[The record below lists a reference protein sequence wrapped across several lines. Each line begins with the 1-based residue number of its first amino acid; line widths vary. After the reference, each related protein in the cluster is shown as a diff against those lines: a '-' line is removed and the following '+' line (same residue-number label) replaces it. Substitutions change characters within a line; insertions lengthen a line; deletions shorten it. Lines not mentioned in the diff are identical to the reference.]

1 LERDVKLLL
10 ENWRDYLN
18 EQRSAENLVEE
29 IWAGNYVT
37 EILIIEEQQRLLDE
51 SIGSFFSNSFNSV
64 KKQIQSFNNWKDN
77 QLMSFVDASLKKLQ
91 SFFSSMRTIA
101 VKTKNNILLKLFPKY
116 RSRQIVQAFGVLR
129 SPKYLK
135 AGAAILAIVL
145 QKLVELGA
153 KAILDTMSGGVASAA
168 KIAAFVQQNLEKI
181 KLLIQTV
188 VTALDPS
195 GILSML
201 KDVAES
207 QGWLQ
212 TLIDLR
218 SDLKNPFKG
227 FEKGIARA

>member
-1 LERDVKLLL
+1 MKLLL

-201 KDVAES
+201 KDVAEA

-227 FEKGIARA
+227 FEKGIASA

>member
-1 LERDVKLLL
+1 MKLLL
-10 ENWRDYLN
+10 ENWREYLN

-227 FEKGIARA
+227 FEKGIASA

>member
-1 LERDVKLLL
+1 MKLLL
-10 ENWRDYLN
+10 ENWREYLN

-51 SIGSFFSNSFNSV
+51 GVGSFFSNSFNSV

-129 SPKYLK
+129 NPKYLK

-227 FEKGIARA
+227 FEKGIASA

>member
-1 LERDVKLLL
+1 MKLLL
-10 ENWRDYLN
+10 ENWRGYLS

-64 KKQIQSFNNWKDN
+64 KKQIQSFNDWKDN

-227 FEKGIARA
+227 FEKGIASA

>member
-1 LERDVKLLL
+1 MKLLL
-10 ENWRDYLN
+10 ENWREYLN

-51 SIGSFFSNSFNSV
+51 GVGSFFSNSFNSV

-227 FEKGIARA
+227 FEKGIASA

>member
-1 LERDVKLLL
+1 MKLLL
-10 ENWRDYLN
+10 ENWRGYLS

-227 FEKGIARA
+227 FEKGIASA

>member
-1 LERDVKLLL
+1 VKLLL

-37 EILIIEEQQRLLDE
+37 EMLIIEEQQRLLDE

-227 FEKGIARA
+227 FEKGIASA

>member
-1 LERDVKLLL
+1 MKLLL

-37 EILIIEEQQRLLDE
+37 EMLIIEEQQRLLDE

-227 FEKGIARA
+227 FEKGIASA